1 MITVFGLKKN
11 SVILRWIRSYAI
23 VLFIPIAIML
33 VTYFQTRHVIEEEI
47 NRANKSLLSQFQQDI
62 DNQIEYAYRLSEVIS
77 INSKVRQLMRT
88 QGAISPEDRIEIVNA
103 LADFKVYNS
112 SNRYSNRFYLYFHNS
127 NFVLTESAYYEPE
140 IFYKTVQA
148 SSGLSYEEWRRFL
161 DQTYRGQFFSMQTDH
176 GQKTEGILFVQ
187 TLPFEDRS
195 GHLATLVIEL
205 NDQSLIAAMQNVQSY
220 NQGNVYILNGANQLL
235 ATSAQTKPMSNM
247 FDGMIGE
254 RGTIQRQWDGEDV
267 IISYIQSK
275 STTWKYVYVLPS
287 KLYSQKAEYVRNLT
301 VITLFIAIAV
311 GAILA
316 ILVARHNYY
325 PLQQLVRSVAAHSR
339 LNHGVTVNEYDFLE
353 EAIENTMDIN
363 NQMNRMIEK
372 QKTVLRSNLLVR
384 ILKGRMGQDFPVL
397 EAMADYG
404 MKPRSD
410 HFVVLLFYLEDFS
423 GIFRKDDTDAEKKR
437 ELVHLILS
445 NIVEE
450 MVGQKYQGWMTEIDE
465 MLACLINLDVDVS
478 PEEAKIE
485 LTRITEEAQRFI
497 GGRFHIFFTV
507 SVSTVR
513 RTLSELPTAYQ
524 EALEAME
531 YKMVYG
537 TQTVIF
543 HDQIQSFNR
552 SYVYSLENEQQLIN
566 YVKAGDFEHAKSIL
580 DEVITHNLT
589 DKGLSIDMVRCLMF
603 DLISTMMK
611 SAIEVNLDQTE
622 LYMDN
627 MKAIEELM
635 NGVTVTAMMD
645 RMIVFLGKVCDH
657 VHAKKRSRNFLLKE
671 NVLEFINREFR
682 DHNLSITTI
691 SDEFDMHPSYL
702 SRYFK
707 EQVGETFTDYIN
719 KFRVNKAIELLQND
733 EILIKDICDLAGF
746 YSISTFIRLF
756 KKYEGVTPSVYRESR
771 KNS

>member
-1 MITVFGLKKN
+1 MIALFGLEKN
-11 SVILRWIRSYAI
+11 SVISRWIRSYAI

-88 QGAISPEDRIEIVNA
+88 QGTIGPEDRIAMVNA

-112 SNRYSNRFYLYFHNS
+112 SHRYSNRFYLYFHNS
-127 NFVLTESAYYEPE
+127 NFILTESSYYEPE
-140 IFYKTVQA
+140 VFYTTVQA
-148 SSGLSYEEWRRFL
+148 GSGLSYEEWKRFL

-176 GQKTEGILFVQ
+176 GQQTEGISFVQ

-195 GHLATLVIEL
+195 GRLATLVIEL
-205 NDQSLIAAMQNVQSY
+205 NIQSLLSAMRNVQSY
-220 NQGNVYILNGANQLL
+220 NQGHVYILNGANQLL
-235 ATSAQTKPMSNM
+235 AASEPTKPTSDM

-254 RGTIQRQWDGEDV
+254 RGTIQRHWDGEDV
-267 IISYIQSK
+267 IISYIQSR

-287 KLYSQKAEYVRNLT
+287 KLYSQKAEYVRDLT
-301 VITLFIAIAV
+301 VLTLVIAIAV
-311 GAILA
+311 GVILA
-316 ILVARHNYY
+316 ILLARHNYY
-325 PLQQLVRSVAAHSR
+325 PLQQLVRSVAARSR

-353 EAIENTMDIN
+353 EAIENTMDMN

-384 ILKGRMGQDFPVL
+384 ILKGRVGQEFPVH
-397 EAMADYG
+397 EAMAEYG
-404 MKPRSD
+404 MKLRSE
-410 HFVVLLFYLEDFS
+410 HFAVLLFYLEDFS
-423 GIFRKDDTDAEKKR
+423 GIFHKDETDAEKKR

-465 MLACLINLDVDVS
+465 MLACIVNLGPDVS
-478 PEEAKIE
+478 PEEAKQE
-485 LTRITEEAQRFI
+485 LTCITEEAQRFI

-513 RTLSELPTAYQ
+513 RTISELPTAYQ
-524 EALEAME
+524 EALDAME
-531 YKMVYG
+531 YKMVFG

-543 HDQIQSFNR
+543 YDQIQSFNR

-566 YVKAGDFEHAKSIL
+566 YVKAGDFEHAKAIL
-580 DEVITHNLT
+580 DEVIAHNLT
-589 DKGLSIDMVRCLMF
+589 DKGMSIDMVRCLMF
-603 DLISTMMK
+603 DIISTMMK
-611 SAIEVNLDQTE
+611 AAIEVNLDQTE

-627 MKAIEELM
+627 MKAVEELM
-635 NGVTVTAMMD
+635 DGVTVMAMKD

-657 VHAKKRSRNFLLKE
+657 VHAKKRSHNFRLKE

-682 DHNLSITTI
+682 DHNLSVTMI
-691 SDEFDMHPSYL
+691 SDEFDIHPSYL

-707 EQVGETFTDYIN
+707 EQVGESLTDYIN
-719 KFRVNKAIELLQND
+719 KLRVNKAIELLKDD
-733 EILIKDICDLAGF
+733 EILIKDICDLVGIS
-746 YSISTFIRLF
+746 SISTFIRLF

>member
-1 MITVFGLKKN
+1 MFGLKKN
-11 SVILRWIRSYAI
+11 SVISRWIRSYAI
-23 VLFIPIAIML
+23 VLFIPIAIMF

-47 NRANKSLLSQFQQDI
+47 NRANQSLLSQFQQDM
-62 DNQIEYAYRLSEVIS
+62 DKQIEYAYRLSEVIS
-77 INSKVRQLMRT
+77 INSKVRQLMQI
-88 QGAISPEDRIEIVNA
+88 QGAIVPEDRMAMVNA

-112 SNRYSNRFYLYFHNS
+112 SNRYSYRFYLYFHKS
-127 NFVLTESAYYEPE
+127 NFILTESSYYEPE
-140 IFYKTVQA
+140 VFYKTMQA
-148 SSGLSYEEWRRFL
+148 NSGLSFEEWKRFL
-161 DQTYRGQFFSMQTDH
+161 GQMYRGQFFSMHPDH
-176 GQKTEGILFVQ
+176 GQKAEGILFVQ
-187 TLPFEDRS
+187 TLPLDDQS
-195 GHLATLVIEL
+195 GHRATLVIEL
-205 NDQSLIAAMQNVQSY
+205 NNQSLLAAMQNIQSY
-220 NQGNVYILNGANQLL
+220 NQGNVYILDGANQLM
-235 ATSAQTKPMSNM
+235 ATSEETKPMSDM

-254 RGTIQRQWDGEDV
+254 RGTIQRQLDGEDV

-275 STTWKYVYVLPS
+275 ITTWKYVYVLPS
-287 KLYSQKAEYVRNLT
+287 ELYSQKAEYVRNLT
-301 VITLFIAIAV
+301 VLTLIISIAV

-316 ILVARHNYY
+316 ILLARHNYY
-325 PLQQLVRSVAAHSR
+325 PLQQLVRSVAARSR
-339 LNHGVTVNEYDFLE
+339 LDHGVTINEYDFLE

-372 QKTVLRSNLLVR
+372 QKTVLRFNLLVR
-384 ILKGRMGQDFPVL
+384 ILKGRLGQDFPVL
-397 EAMADYG
+397 DAMADYG
-404 MKPRSD
+404 MKLRSD
-410 HFVVLLFYLEDFS
+410 HFAVLLFYLEDFS
-423 GIFRKDDTDAEKKR
+423 GIFHKDETDAEKKR

-465 MLACLINLDVDVS
+465 MLACIINLEPDVS
-478 PEEAKIE
+478 AEEAKQE

-497 GGRFHIFFTV
+497 SGRFHIFFTV

-513 RTLSELPTAYQ
+513 RTISELPTAYQ
-524 EALEAME
+524 EALDAME
-531 YKMVYG
+531 YKMVFG

-543 HDQIQSFNR
+543 YDQIQSFNR

-566 YVKAGDFEHAKSIL
+566 HVKAGDFEHAKRIL

-603 DLISTMMK
+603 DIISTMMK
-611 SAIEVNLDQTE
+611 AAIEVNLDQTE

-627 MKAIEELM
+627 MKAVEELM
-635 NGVTVTAMMD
+635 DGVTVTAMTD
-645 RMIVFLGKVCDH
+645 RMIVFLEKVCDH
-657 VHAKKRSRNFLLKE
+657 VHAKKRSHNFRLKE

-691 SDEFDMHPSYL
+691 SDEFDIHPSYL

-707 EQVGETFTDYIN
+707 EQVGESLTDYIN
-719 KFRVNKAIELLQND
+719 KFRVNKAIELLKDDN
-733 EILIKDICDLAGF
+733 ILIKDICDLVGF